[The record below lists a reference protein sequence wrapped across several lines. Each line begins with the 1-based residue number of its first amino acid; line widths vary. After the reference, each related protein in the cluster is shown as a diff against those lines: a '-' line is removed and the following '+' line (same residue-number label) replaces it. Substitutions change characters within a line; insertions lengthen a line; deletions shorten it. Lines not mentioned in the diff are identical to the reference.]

1 MRASSDYPQL
11 IQSLKA
17 EIHQLKSQLQ
27 PQSPNSIPPS
37 LQSQLTAQANLVNSL
52 KHRLGTMRLAASV
65 RQKEQGIQVRDT
77 AAFAVKRLETQIKSV
92 KKANRS
98 AEENW
103 EQISFLE
110 KRNSVL
116 RKQLEQAEKERRRVT
131 QPSKGVSKGELETAK
146 RGLEELQEQVCA
158 LRRKVTVLEGRAK
171 HTEAVIVLTER
182 LQQEK
187 DSLIAQLQSTCRLLQ
202 TRESQCLELETA
214 CDGLRVPLRRKPPRP
229 PLQPSDSSNRG
240 QSTTR
245 TVTKSQ
251 SWQGF
256 PTTKPVGLAT
266 RIVLLNR
273 GALPSSESL
282 ASYI

>member
-1 MRASSDYPQL
+1 MQFREA
-11 IQSLKA
+11 
-17 EIHQLKSQLQ
+17 
-27 PQSPNSIPPS
+27 
-37 LQSQLTAQANLVNSL
+37 
-52 KHRLGTMRLAASV
+52 
-65 RQKEQGIQVRDT
+65 
-77 AAFAVKRLETQIKSV
+77 AAFAAKRLQTQIESV

-98 AEENW
+98 AEEDW
-103 EQISFLE
+103 KQISYLE

-116 RKQLEQAEKERRRVT
+116 RKQLAQAEKERRQAT

-146 RGLEELQEQVCA
+146 KGLEELQEQVCT

-171 HTEAVIVLTER
+171 HTEAVIALTDR
-182 LQQEK
+182 LHQEK
-187 DSLIAQLQSTCRLLQ
+187 DSLTAQLQATYRLLQ

-214 CDGLRVPLRRKPPRP
+214 CDSLRAPLRRKPPRP
-229 PLQPSDSSNRG
+229 PLQPSDSSNSG

-251 SWQGF
+251 TWQGF
-256 PTTKPVGLAT
+256 PTTKPLGLAT